1 MPKKDR
7 EGQATV
13 LTRDQWD
20 EVWIEL
26 DQPYRL
32 ATQIAYY
39 CAERM
44 GAVVQ
49 LSADDIGATHIRFKG
64 VTTKTGEMKQSR
76 ITPALRNAF
85 GEAMPKANAAADISS
100 GGFIFPGS
108 GATGHLT
115 TRAVEKWLKR
125 AAGLLGHEGVSN
137 HSPRR
142 SRCTHLDE
150 AGWSLEKISKVSGHK
165 SLASLEKYIDRD
177 RREAEANLMELDA
190 V

>member
-1 MPKKDR
+1 MVMPKKDR

-13 LTRDQWD
+13 LTREQWG
-20 EVWIEL
+20 EVWTEL

-76 ITPALRNAF
+76 ITPALRNAI
-85 GEAMPKANAAADISS
+85 AAAEISS
-100 GGFIFPGS
+100 DGFIFPGS
-108 GATGHLT
+108 GAAGHLT

-177 RREAEANLMELDA
+177 RREAEADLMELDA